1 MRTTNLTQPI
11 KIKSN
16 SQTSKRL
23 SSKYDYFCK
32 DIMTK
37 EEFDNFIKELDKETQ
52 KIISENEAMN
62 VRAKRLE
69 AQTAKKMK
77 KALTESIEALIE
89 QGQAVPAKL
98 INKLRSLK

>member
-1 MRTTNLTQPI
+1 
-11 KIKSN
+11 
-16 SQTSKRL
+16 
-23 SSKYDYFCK
+23 
-32 DIMTK
+32 
-37 EEFDNFIKELDKETQ
+37 
-52 KIISENEAMN
+52 MN

-77 KALTESIEALIE
+77 KALTKSIEALIE